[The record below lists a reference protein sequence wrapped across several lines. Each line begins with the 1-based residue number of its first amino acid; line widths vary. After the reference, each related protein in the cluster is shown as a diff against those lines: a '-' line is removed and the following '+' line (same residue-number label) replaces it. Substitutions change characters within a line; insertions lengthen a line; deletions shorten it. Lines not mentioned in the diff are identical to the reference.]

1 MQARFNVARPGADR
15 MPEGRIQFVEHLTPE
30 ALWQPRYLEHSN
42 GVTALACV
50 LVVADDA
57 AQTAARWAH
66 FAALLP
72 QPAGSF
78 VHLQTARGHVL
89 VGSRGDWSALL
100 GKAPAAPALCG
111 YALECNDPQA
121 LLARFGRLGLKPRRL
136 RDNLYAATLPAALG
150 GAWIFGTRSALA
162 FPTGTT

>member
-1 MQARFNVARPGADR
+1 

-30 ALWQPRYLEHSN
+30 ALWQPRYLEHGN

-57 AQTAARWAH
+57 VQTAARWAR

-78 VHLQTARGHVL
+78 VHLQTGRGHVL
-89 VGSRGDWSALL
+89 IGARSDWRALL
-100 GKAPAAPALCG
+100 GDAPNAPALCG
-111 YALECNDPQA
+111 YALECSDPAA
-121 LLARFGRLGLKPRRL
+121 LAAHCKRLGARTRRL
-136 RDNLYAATLPAALG
+136 RDNLSAATLPPALG

-162 FPTGTT
+162 FPEGTK